1 MVELVIRT
9 CYKMNPCFFAS
20 WNEDKPVLNSQW
32 YSRHCKQDTEI
43 CWVTLF
49 CLGLEDGEDEAEISI
64 SKIYCLLFCSVLWEY
79 ILYSHIVCPVDWDQL
94 DTLVYLY
101 TGSGSFSDSFFVS
114 SYMQYWRGNW
124 AKADVWIGYKRD
136 ALFKK
141 KNTNTLCVFSFLSK
155 FWELWEFAVSE
166 LFTP

>member
-79 ILYSHIVCPVDWDQL
+79 ILVANTTSYVIQCALNRRPAIFLYISPQVFLVLCRWWVILVVDLWKRKSKVQL
-94 DTLVYLY
+94 VNCQVGKQGPGATDAA
-101 TGSGSFSDSFFVS
+101 SVS
-114 SYMQYWRGNW
+114 S
-124 AKADVWIGYKRD
+124 
-136 ALFKK
+136 
-141 KNTNTLCVFSFLSK
+141 S
-155 FWELWEFAVSE
+155 
-166 LFTP
+166 